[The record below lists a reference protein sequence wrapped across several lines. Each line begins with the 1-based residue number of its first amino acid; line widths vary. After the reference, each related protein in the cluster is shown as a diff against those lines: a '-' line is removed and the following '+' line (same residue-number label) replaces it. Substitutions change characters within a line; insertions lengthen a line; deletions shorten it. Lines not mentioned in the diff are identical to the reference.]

1 MTEEGKKKQHKEE
14 KPLDKMTVK
23 ELKEV
28 ALEIPHDHAAV
39 AVSDMK
45 KDELLA
51 FIKEARGIVD
61 EEPVKKK
68 KKAQVKVAL
77 TKPEIKAKIKKLR
90 QEKKA
95 AQTAEEKKKAKALRH
110 RISRLK
116 KQSRK
121 IA

>member
-1 MTEEGKKKQHKEE
+1 MTEETKKSHHKEE

-28 ALEIPHDHAAV
+28 AKEIPHDHTEI

-45 KDELLA
+45 KDQLLA
-51 FIKEARGIVD
+51 FIKQARGIVD

-68 KKAQVKVAL
+68 KKATVKIAL
-77 TKPEIKAKIKKLR
+77 TKQDLKAKIKELKK
-90 QEKKA
+90 EKKA
-95 AQTAEEKKKAKALRH
+95 ARDKDDRQRAYLLRR
-110 RISRLK
+110 RINRLK
-116 KQSRK
+116 KKTRK